1 MLCDPQAREEMDIK
15 LLEQTR
21 EVERD
26 VSNSA
31 KGCKQI
37 EESASLS
44 QAGSSVACVDK
55 GKLDWLGK

>member
-1 MLCDPQAREEMDIK
+1 MLCDPQAHEEMDIK

-26 VSNSA
+26 VSA
-31 KGCKQI
+31 KGCKQV